1 MGNNANLINQTSGKV
16 EYYTPVEWLEAA
28 RSVLGSIELDPA
40 SCDTANQNVKA
51 ARFFSKNDN
60 GLAQSWVANTLWMNH
75 PFHRGEKA
83 CPTNRKKCK
92 KKSCRDRGYHIDK
105 DIPSNDDWI
114 SKLLTEFDA
123 GNFKEAIII
132 TFANTSEGWFK
143 KLLDFPQCFPNKRV
157 HYIKP
162 DGTVDKNCTKGSVIT
177 YLGPNLDTF
186 AAVFSEFGQIK
197 VAYQIQKNKAA

>member
-16 EYYTPVEWLEAA
+16 EYYTPPEWLEAA
-28 RSVLGSIELDPA
+28 RAVLGTIELDPA
-40 SCDTANQNVKA
+40 SCELANKNVQA
-51 ARFFSKNDN
+51 VHFFTKDDD
-60 GLAQSWVANTLWMNH
+60 GLTQPWKGTTLWMNH

-92 KKSCRDRGYHIDK
+92 KKSCRDRGHHIDK

-114 SKLLTEFDA
+114 SKLLTEFEA
-123 GNFKEAIII
+123 GHFKEAIII

-143 KLLDFPQCFPNKRV
+143 KLLGFPQCFPNKRV

-186 AAVFSEFGQIK
+186 AVVFGEFGQIK
-197 VAYQIQKNKAA
+197 VAYPIRQDKVA